1 MPIHVDYAAVD
12 ATKGALATGHE
23 EIVTT
28 LTRLKSLVAQL
39 VESGFVTEKA
49 SPAFFESYNN
59 WNQGATQAIAGI
71 EGMQQFLAAT
81 VQGHQELDQGLA
93 SQAKG

>member
-12 ATKGALATGHE
+12 ATKAALAQGHE

-28 LTRLKSLVAQL
+28 LNRLKSLVSQL

-49 SPAFFESYNN
+49 SGAFFDSYNN
-59 WNQGATQAIAGI
+59 WNAGASQAIAGI
-71 EGMQQFLAAT
+71 EGMQQFLGAT
-81 VQGHQELDQGLA
+81 VQAHQELDQGLA